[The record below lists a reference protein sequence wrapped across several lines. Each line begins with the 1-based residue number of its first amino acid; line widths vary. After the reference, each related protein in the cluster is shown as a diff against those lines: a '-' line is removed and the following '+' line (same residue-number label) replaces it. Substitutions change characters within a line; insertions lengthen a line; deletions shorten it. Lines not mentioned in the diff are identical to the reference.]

1 MIISV
6 RDRIKE
12 RKRNRR
18 RKLLQKAGCWLMLAL
33 AVIGIVYAW
42 VYDAFF
48 TAPGTWLWLM
58 MCLCFSLAYVA
69 IVLLRVIGGAE

>member
-6 RDRIKE
+6 YERNKQ
-12 RKRNRR
+12 RKRNRL
-18 RKLLQKAGCWLMLAL
+18 RKLLQKAGCWIMLAL

-58 MCLCFSLAYVA
+58 MCLCFGLAYVA
-69 IVLLRVIGGAE
+69 ILLLRLIGG